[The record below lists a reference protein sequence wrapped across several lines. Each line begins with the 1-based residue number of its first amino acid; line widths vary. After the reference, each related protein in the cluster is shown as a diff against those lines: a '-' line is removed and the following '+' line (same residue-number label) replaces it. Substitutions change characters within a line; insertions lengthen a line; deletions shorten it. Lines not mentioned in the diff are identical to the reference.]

1 MEKVKLG
8 DVCEIINGYAF
19 KSNLYEENGIRIIR
33 ITNVQKGYIE
43 DTEPKFYNLN
53 LKRELNKYMLY
64 EKDLLISLTGN
75 VGRVGILKKEMLP
88 AALNQR
94 VGCIRVLNKSRLD
107 KNYLFNVLNN
117 KLFENE
123 CINNSKGIA
132 QKNLSTEWLKEYK
145 INLPSLEEQKN
156 IAKELDKVQEMIDIR
171 EKQIE
176 QLDEL
181 IKSQFVEM
189 FGDININDKL
199 WKEDILRNHLK
210 VIGGYAFKSSEFKNS
225 GIPILRIGNINTGYF
240 RPKDL
245 MFWNE
250 EDKLKNYIIYPNDI
264 VMSLTGTVGKDD
276 YGNVCIMGR
285 DYEKY
290 YLNQRNAKLE
300 LKGTLDKIYISYAL
314 RVPEIKKRLTGI
326 SRGVRQANI
335 ANKDIENLYI
345 PIPPIELQNQFADIV
360 KQIDKQKFE
369 IQKNLEEMQNLQE
382 SLMNKYF

>member
-1 MEKVKLG
+1 
-8 DVCEIINGYAF
+8 
-19 KSNLYEENGIRIIR
+19 
-33 ITNVQKGYIE
+33 
-43 DTEPKFYNLN
+43 
-53 LKRELNKYMLY
+53 
-64 EKDLLISLTGN
+64 
-75 VGRVGILKKEMLP
+75 
-88 AALNQR
+88 
-94 VGCIRVLNKSRLD
+94 
-107 KNYLFNVLNN
+107 
-117 KLFENE
+117 
-123 CINNSKGIA
+123 
-132 QKNLSTEWLKEYK
+132 
-145 INLPSLEEQKN
+145 
-156 IAKELDKVQEMIDIR
+156 
-171 EKQIE
+171 
-176 QLDEL
+176 
-181 IKSQFVEM
+181 M
-189 FGDININDKL
+189 FGDININEKL
-199 WKEDILRNHLK
+199 WKEDILKNHLK

-300 LKGTLDKIYISYAL
+300 LKDTLDKIYILYAL
-314 RVPEIKKRLTGI
+314 KVPEIKKRLTGI

-369 IQKNLEEMQNLQE
+369 IEKSLKEMQELYE
-382 SLMNKYF
+382 SLMEKYFG

>member
-1 MEKVKLG
+1 MVLKDAIIKFNKSTIKAGDGTLKGKYPLYTCSPVVNKYLDDYLFDDEAIILGTGGNPVINYCNGKFSVSTDCLTMKATEKFSTK
-8 DVCEIINGYAF
+8 Y
-19 KSNLYEENGIRIIR
+19 LYYYLIGNI
-33 ITNVQKGYIE
+33 KKIE
-43 DTEPKFYNLN
+43 SMFRGAG
-53 LKRELNKYMLY
+53 LKHLNKNELMKMQIDNI
-64 EKDLLISLTGN
+64 EKEKQSKI
-75 VGRVGILKKEMLP
+75 VRK
-88 AALNQR
+88 
-94 VGCIRVLNKSRLD
+94 LD
-107 KNYLFNVLNN
+107 KIQQV
-117 KLFENE
+117 
-123 CINNSKGIA
+123 
-132 QKNLSTEWLKEYK
+132 
-145 INLPSLEEQKN
+145 
-156 IAKELDKVQEMIDIR
+156 IDIR
-171 EKQIE
+171 KKQKK

-189 FGDININDKL
+189 FGDININEKL
-199 WKEDILRNHLK
+199 WKEDILKNHLK

-300 LKGTLDKIYISYAL
+300 LKDTLDKIYILYAL
-314 RVPEIKKRLTGI
+314 KVPEIKKRLTGI

-369 IQKNLEEMQNLQE
+369 SVIQSKKEMEKIQKNIYY
-382 SLMNKYF
+382 KWGK

>member
-1 MEKVKLG
+1 MILKDVIIKFNKSTIKAG
-8 DVCEIINGYAF
+8 DGNQEGKYPLYTCSTIIN
-19 KSNLYEENGIRIIR
+19 
-33 ITNVQKGYIE
+33 
-43 DTEPKFYNLN
+43 
-53 LKRELNKYMLY
+53 KY
-64 EKDLLISLTGN
+64 
-75 VGRVGILKKEMLP
+75 
-88 AALNQR
+88 
-94 VGCIRVLNKSRLD
+94 LD
-107 KNYLFNVLNN
+107 NYLFNDEAIILGTGGNPVINYCNGKFSVSTDCLTIKANAQFLTKYLYYYLIGNINKIETMFRGAGLKHLN
-117 KLFENE
+117 KNE
-123 CINNSKGIA
+123 
-132 QKNLSTEWLKEYK
+132 LLEMK
-145 INLPSLEEQKN
+145 IDN
-156 IAKELDKVQEMIDIR
+156 IDK
-171 EKQIE
+171 EKQIKIVN
-176 QLDEL
+176 QLDIIKDIMDRKEQQL
-181 IKSQFVEM
+181 IGLDEFIKSQFVEM

-199 WKEDILRNHLK
+199 WKEDILRKHLK

-300 LKGTLDKIYISYAL
+300 LKDTLDKIYISYAL

-360 KQIDKQKFE
+360 KQIDKQKFKIE
-369 IQKNLEEMQNLQE
+369 KSLKEMKKLNE
-382 SLMNKYF
+382 SLMNKYFGE

>member
-1 MEKVKLG
+1 MKKLLDYCSVSGSSVKNFSNEKKYIATG
-8 DVCEIINGYAF
+8 DVINNKVVSFENVTYENKPSRANQLAETDEILFA
-19 KSNLYEENGIRIIR
+19 KM
-33 ITNVQKGYIE
+33 K
-43 DTEPKFYNLN
+43 DT
-53 LKRELNKYMLY
+53 LKV
-64 EKDLLISLTGN
+64 LLIDDELSENIYSTGFF
-75 VGRVGILKKEMLP
+75 VIK
-88 AALNQR
+88 A
-94 VGCIRVLNKSRLD
+94 NKDVVPKYL
-107 KNYLFNVLNN
+107 YWLFNSSKFNQD
-117 KLFENE
+117 KDK
-123 CINNSKGIA
+123 NSKGA
-132 QKNLSTEWLKEYK
+132 TQQA
-145 INLPSLEEQKN
+145 INLEGLNKILIKDIPNLEEQKK
-156 IAKELDKVQEMIDIR
+156 IIDKIEKAFEIIELKK
-171 EKQIE
+171 KQL
-176 QLDEL
+176 QDLDEL

-300 LKGTLDKIYISYAL
+300 LKDTLDKIYISYAL

-360 KQIDKQKFE
+360 KQIDKQKFKIE
-369 IQKNLEEMQNLQE
+369 KSLKEMKKLNE
-382 SLMNKYF
+382 SLMNKYFGE